1 MCATSGEPEA
11 AVGNENI
18 EEEEEERAGGVESES
33 KKSPWISGIE
43 EPITATQKQQDGL
56 SSYQ

>member
-18 EEEEEERAGGVESES
+18 EEEEEERAAGVESES
-33 KKSPWISGIE
+33 KKSP
-43 EPITATQKQQDGL
+43 
-56 SSYQ
+56 